1 MAGVPAIRR
10 AGVDRAGERH
20 RGLAELSEQALA
32 HEPLCRE
39 AHWRLD
45 EARAHRRLGAQSG
58 RRGRWICVPDYLFP
72 VNHLG
77 VWFLETFRSLGARL
91 AAVFSAKVF
100 DLLTN
105 GDEVKAALKE

>member
-1 MAGVPAIRR
+1 
-10 AGVDRAGERH
+10 
-20 RGLAELSEQALA
+20 
-32 HEPLCRE
+32 
-39 AHWRLD
+39 
-45 EARAHRRLGAQSG
+45 
-58 RRGRWICVPDYLFP
+58 VPDYRFR